1 VRFVQLFRMS
11 LRATRDVRVTASMVD
26 LSPDMFAQRYQ
37 HIGRRMELTFYRVLT
52 AGRITGALHID
63 I

>member
-26 LSPDMFAQRYQ
+26 LSPDMCAQRYQ
-37 HIGRRMELTFYRVLT
+37 HIGRRMELTFWQSLRGSNSPVSCSYCW
-52 AGRITGALHID
+52 
-63 I
+63 